1 MKFEYLSV
9 TDPEMHTL
17 LADEIAHQRAT
28 LDLVPSE
35 NYPSPS
41 VLDALGSPIALAQ
54 AEGCMGVRNCSGTA
68 ILDKVE
74 QLACER
80 LQALFDTPYVNVQ
93 PHSEEQ
99 ALFTACNILLTETSQ
114 NAFICLSSFFEDV
127 ASDDS
132 AQMPPYVFDAE
143 EFTIDYE
150 AFERYVL
157 LRRPQLIAVSASTY
171 LRAVDFERISDIAH
185 KVDAA
190 LLADLSTIS
199 GLVAAGVYPSPL
211 PYADIVIG
219 ATHATMRGPR
229 GAFTLFRDEDLHDT
243 FEQVLSPAV
252 QGSALMNAVAAKAV
266 AFSEADSP
274 GFRTAG
280 SQTVEAAN
288 VMAQGAAEGGCTV
301 FADGKTDTHLCA
313 IALDDT
319 DLPPRTALNL
329 LEDVGVSAA
338 VSNLPVGKELR
349 PVPHLLLSAAPL
361 VTRGLDTYEARF
373 VGELLA
379 RLITAP
385 ADEEAVGDVRTKIE
399 GILKDHPLYPGLE
412 E

>member
-17 LADEIAHQRAT
+17 LADELGQQRAT

-41 VLDALGSPIALAQ
+41 VLDALGSPIALSQ
-54 AEGCMGVRNCSGTA
+54 AEGCIGTRNCSGTA

-99 ALFTACNILLTETSQ
+99 ALFTACNILLTDTSQ
-114 NAFICLSSFFEDV
+114 NAFICLSSYFEDV
-127 ASDDS
+127 ASDET
-132 AQMPPYVFDAE
+132 AQMPPYVFDAGA
-143 EFTIDYE
+143 FTIDYD

-171 LRAVDFERISDIAH
+171 FRAIDFERVADIAH

-229 GAFTLFRDEDLHDT
+229 GAFTLFKDSDLQAT
-243 FEQVLSPAV
+243 FDQVLSPAV
-252 QGSALMNAVAAKAV
+252 QGSVLMNAVAAKAV
-266 AFSEADSP
+266 AFAEADTP
-274 GFRTAG
+274 GFQTAG
-280 SQTVEAAN
+280 SKSIEAAN
-288 VMAQGAAEGGCTV
+288 VIAQGAAEGGCTV

-313 IALDDT
+313 IGLDDV
-319 DLPPRTALNL
+319 DLAPQAVLDL
-329 LEDVGVSAA
+329 LESVGISAS
-338 VSNLPVGKELR
+338 VSNLPVGGDLK

-379 RLITAP
+379 RLLSAP
-385 ADEEAVGDVRTKIE
+385 TDEETVGDVRTKIE
-399 GILKDHPLYPGLE
+399 GMLKDHPLYPGLE